1 MVQTASEGREYI
13 KNNPIKEVKSTR
25 EYDSP
30 AKPKPK
36 KGAVKTGGTRK
47 KPTLKKRHSQK
58 LKNPAPS
65 ISGMSLR
72 SQKKKRPAS
81 EVGKIA
87 KDLKSA
93 KKQRKL
99 NSLERSALEGA
110 SFVAR

>member
-1 MVQTASEGREYI
+1 MVETAREGMEFN
-13 KNNPIKEVKSTR
+13 KNNPMKEVKQTKENKSSKEGKR
-25 EYDSP
+25 RV
-30 AKPKPK
+30 
-36 KGAVKTGGTRK
+36 VKTSSRKK

-87 KDLKSA
+87 KDLKIE
-93 KKQRKL
+93 KKKRKL
-99 NSLERSALEGA
+99 NQLERSALEGA

>member
-1 MVQTASEGREYI
+1 MIKAAEEGKEYI
-13 KNNPIKEVKSTR
+13 KNNPMKDEKRVKASKAKKEVKTG
-25 EYDSP
+25 
-30 AKPKPK
+30 K
-36 KGAVKTGGTRK
+36 KK

-87 KDLKSA
+87 KDLKIE
-93 KKQRKL
+93 KKRRKL
-99 NSLERSALEGA
+99 NQLERSALEGA
-110 SFVAR
+110 SFVSR